1 LNYNRK
7 YQVNL
12 IQIFTQ
18 KKVIT
23 NNGLLMTDVHNLA
36 QLTDA
41 EQDFCLFA
49 DSGKVAETV

>member
-1 LNYNRK
+1 
-7 YQVNL
+7 L